1 MNVFVRLKNRVL
13 ADSSGFT
20 LIEMAIVIVVLSIL
34 FLIVT
39 PRISRVINSERDSF
53 AIFTGMIAKTFD
65 DSFLHNKINYLVVHL
80 QSPNAEE
87 TELNK
92 DILNRHNA
100 VSVINIIKG
109 SFVENKRKSLKWRE
123 FPPDKFLI
131 EEVLLANGE
140 KLTGG
145 NAWIPFYPQGYSDN
159 VIIHI
164 LVKGEFKR
172 SIKINKHIKEPQVID
187 GYASFEPEN
196 E

>member
-109 SFVENKRKSLKWRE
+109 SFVENKRKSLKWQ
-123 FPPDKFLI
+123 FPTDKFLI
-131 EEVLLANGE
+131 EE
-140 KLTGG
+140 
-145 NAWIPFYPQGYSDN
+145 
-159 VIIHI
+159 
-164 LVKGEFKR
+164 
-172 SIKINKHIKEPQVID
+172 
-187 GYASFEPEN
+187 
-196 E
+196 